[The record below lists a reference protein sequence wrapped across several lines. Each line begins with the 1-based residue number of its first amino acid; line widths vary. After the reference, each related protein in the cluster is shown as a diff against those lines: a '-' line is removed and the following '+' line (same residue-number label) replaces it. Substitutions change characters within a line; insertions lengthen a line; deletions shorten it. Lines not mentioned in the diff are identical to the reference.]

1 MKKHLLI
8 VLMLTCLNLFSE
20 RILLVDFDA
29 GVIDE
34 VQRKSFLNLFSDDLS
49 KYKIS
54 STILFD
60 NDIQNVWNDS
70 QMLSERYGSLDF
82 DKMIIFKYYVFGDRF
97 IIRMTVFNLKTMEF
111 ERNEEFA
118 LKDPE
123 ELKPVCKRATL
134 VYTQNKTVEQLVEV
148 GLLTED
154 EVKDEL
160 KDRRSGLIGFTGAFG
175 YMWASPLIYDE
186 LYAGEYRKVL
196 MLSGSILMEV
206 SKNARMDLNFELPV
220 AASIAL
226 SAGYIYIAKPTT
238 FSPYWGGDLGVEY
251 VYNRRERY
259 PDASIGGI
267 FAKPRIGMLIMNTY
281 NISTYAEAGFRLVLT
296 DFLDSGIEVKIG
308 LILRN

>member
-1 MKKHLLI
+1 MKKYLLI
-8 VLMLTCLNLFSE
+8 VLLFACLNVFSE
-20 RILLVDFDA
+20 RILLLDYNA

-49 KYKIS
+49 KHQIS
-54 STILFD
+54 SMILFD
-60 NDIQNVWNDS
+60 NDIQNIWNDN
-70 QMLSERYGSLDF
+70 QLISERYSSLNY
-82 DKMIIFKYYVFGDRF
+82 DKMVVFKYYVLGERF
-97 IIRMTVFNLKTMEF
+97 IVRMTVFNFKTLEF
-111 ERNEEFA
+111 ERNEEFT
-118 LKDPE
+118 LKNPE
-123 ELKPVCKRATL
+123 ELKPVCKRAAL
-134 VYTQNKTVEQLVEV
+134 VYTQNKSVEQLVQV

-154 EVKDEL
+154 EIKDEL
-160 KDRRSGLIGFTGAFG
+160 TDRRSGLLGITGAFG
-175 YMWASPLIYDE
+175 YLWASPFITDE

-251 VYNRRERY
+251 VYNRRDMY

-267 FAKPRIGMLIMNTY
+267 FAKPRFGILIMNTY
-281 NISTYAEAGFRLVLT
+281 NLSTYAEAGFRCVLT
-296 DFLDSGIEVKIG
+296 DFFDSGLEIKIG
-308 LILRN
+308 LIVRN

>member
-1 MKKHLLI
+1 
-8 VLMLTCLNLFSE
+8 
-20 RILLVDFDA
+20 
-29 GVIDE
+29 
-34 VQRKSFLNLFSDDLS
+34 
-49 KYKIS
+49 
-54 STILFD
+54 
-60 NDIQNVWNDS
+60 
-70 QMLSERYGSLDF
+70 
-82 DKMIIFKYYVFGDRF
+82 MIIFKYYVFGERF
-97 IIRMTVFNLKTMEF
+97 IMRMTVFNFKTMEF

-118 LKDPE
+118 LKNPE
-123 ELKPVCKRATL
+123 ELKPVCKRAAL
-134 VYTQNKTVEQLVEV
+134 VYTQNKSVEQLVEV

-154 EVKDEL
+154 EIRDEL
-160 KDRRSGLIGFTGAFG
+160 LDRRSGLMGITGAFG
-175 YMWASPLIYDE
+175 YMWASPLIYDG

-251 VYNRRERY
+251 VYNRREIN

-267 FAKPRIGMLIMNTY
+267 FAKPRFGMLIMNTY